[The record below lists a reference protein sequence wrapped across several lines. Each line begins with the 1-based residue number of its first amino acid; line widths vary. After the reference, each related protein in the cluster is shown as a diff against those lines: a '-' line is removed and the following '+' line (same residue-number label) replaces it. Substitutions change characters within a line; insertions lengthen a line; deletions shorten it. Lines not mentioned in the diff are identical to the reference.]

1 MRFHE
6 KSVQSTEKQES
17 GLVQGKKPKT
27 FGIKKAPVQLW
38 TEMVYFIII
47 LGKVINY
54 LTTHLQVHSNPTEK
68 TWLIM

>member
-6 KSVQSTEKQES
+6 ESVQSTEKQES

-38 TEMVYFIII
+38 IEMVYFIII
-47 LGKVINY
+47 LGK
-54 LTTHLQVHSNPTEK
+54 SNKLLSHTPASPQ
-68 TWLIM
+68 LSN